1 MHRLPRIS
9 ANRLFSAAL
18 CLGVS
23 AAPLLAQVSVR
34 SVKVL
39 GAKDAVEVEVE
50 ASDRIVPQAQVLS
63 NPDRLVVDFPNSRPS
78 DAVRSQSV
86 DRGEVKDIRVG
97 LFQSKPPVTRVV
109 IDLKSAQSY
118 QLFPSGRSVM
128 IKVVDGPS
136 TAAGSIQEDTPQRA
150 NRAGLVSANYTT
162 HSEPIHI
169 EEAPAPPPAPK
180 KALEVSYRDGL
191 LGIVANKATL
201 SEVLYAIQQK
211 TGADIAIPAGAE
223 QEKVVAEYE
232 PAPAP
237 EVLAH
242 LLNGSRF
249 NFLILSAPDDPS
261 KLDRVIFSTRAEGGF
276 VPPPQAAA
284 QSDDTE
290 DDEPAV
296 VKSQPQV
303 VDPNPGPVPTP
314 PRPEP
319 EQNAPPANQETPD
332 Q

>member
-1 MHRLPRIS
+1 MHKMPRIS
-9 ANRLFSAAL
+9 ANRLWLAGL
-18 CLGVS
+18 CIGLS
-23 AAPLLAQVSVR
+23 TAPLFAQVSVR
-34 SVKVL
+34 QVRVL
-39 GAKDAVEVEVE
+39 GSKDVVEVEVE

-63 NPDRLVVDFPNSRPS
+63 NPDRLVIDFPNSRPS
-78 DAVRSQSV
+78 DAVRSQSI
-86 DRGEVKDIRVG
+86 DRGEVKDVRVG

-118 QLFPSGRSVM
+118 QIFPSGRTVM
-128 IKVVDGPS
+128 IKLLGGRESNVASRIQQEGPQ
-136 TAAGSIQEDTPQRA
+136 AAGRP
-150 NRAGLVSANYTT
+150 GLVVANYTT
-162 HSEPIHI
+162 RAEPIQAAD
-169 EEAPAPPPAPK
+169 EVPVPAPK
-180 KALEVSYRDGL
+180 KALEVSYNNGL

-249 NFLILSAPDDPS
+249 NFLILSAPDDPG
-261 KLDRVIFSTRAEGGF
+261 KLDRVIFSTRAEGGY
-276 VPPPQAAA
+276 VPPPAA
-284 QSDDTE
+284 QNDDAAE

-296 VKSQPQV
+296 VRSQPQT
-303 VDPNPGPVPTP
+303 VDPNPAPIQTP

-319 EQNAPPANQETPD
+319 DPNAPPANPETPD

>member
-1 MHRLPRIS
+1 MYRLPRIS

-23 AAPLLAQVSVR
+23 ATPLLGQVSVR
-34 SVKVL
+34 SVRVL
-39 GAKDAVEVEVE
+39 GSKDSVEVEVE

-86 DRGEVKDIRVG
+86 DRGEVKDVRVG

-109 IDLKSAQSY
+109 IDLKTAQSY
-118 QLFPSGRSVM
+118 QLFASGRSVV
-128 IKVVDGPS
+128 IKVVGGAS
-136 TAAGSIQEDTPQRA
+136 NVAAAIQEDGKPRA
-150 NRAGLVSANYTT
+150 NRPGLVAANFTS
-162 HSEPIHI
+162 HAEPVHI
-169 EEAPAPPPAPK
+169 EEVPAPPPAPR
-180 KALEVSYRDGL
+180 KALEVSYRNGL

-249 NFLILSAPDDPS
+249 NFLILSAAGDPT
-261 KLDRVIFSTRAEGGF
+261 KLDRVIFSTRADGGF
-276 VPPPQAAA
+276 VPPPAAAA
-284 QSDDTE
+284 QNDDTE

-303 VDPNPGPVPTP
+303 VDPNPAPIP

>member
-1 MHRLPRIS
+1 MPS
-9 ANRLFSAAL
+9 
-18 CLGVS
+18 
-23 AAPLLAQVSVR
+23 LAQVSVR
-34 SVKVL
+34 QVRVL
-39 GAKDAVEVEVE
+39 GSKDVVEVEVE
-50 ASDRIVPQAQVLS
+50 ATDRIVPQAQVLTG
-63 NPDRLVVDFPNSRPS
+63 PDRLVVDFPNARPS
-78 DAVRSQSV
+78 DQVRSQSV
-86 DRGEVKDIRVG
+86 DRGEVKDVRVG
-97 LFQSKPPVTRVV
+97 LFQSKPPITRIV

-118 QLFPSGRSVM
+118 QLFPSGRTVM

-136 TAAGSIQEDTPQRA
+136 NVAAHIEEEAPQQGKRP
-150 NRAGLVSANYTT
+150 GLVATNYTT
-162 HSEPIHI
+162 HSEPVRI
-169 EEAPAPPPAPK
+169 EEAPAPK

-211 TGADIAIPAGAE
+211 TGADIGIPAGAE

-249 NFLILSAPDDPS
+249 NFLILSAPNDPT
-261 KLDRVIFSTRAEGGF
+261 KLDRVIFSTRAEGGI
-276 VPPPQAAA
+276 VSQPAA
-284 QSDDTE
+284 QNEDATD

-296 VKSQPQV
+296 VKSQPQT
-303 VDPNPGPVPTP
+303 VDPNPAPVPTP

-319 EQNAPPANQETPD
+319 EQNGPPANQETPD

>member
-1 MHRLPRIS
+1 MHKMPRIPAS
-9 ANRLFSAAL
+9 RLLTAGL
-18 CLGVS
+18 CMGLS
-23 AAPLLAQVSVR
+23 SAPLLAQVSVR
-34 SVKVL
+34 QVRVL
-39 GAKDAVEVEVE
+39 GSKDVVEVEVE
-50 ASDRIVPQAQVLS
+50 ASDRIVPQTQVLS
-63 NPDRLVVDFPNSRPS
+63 NPDRLVIDFPNSRPAA
-78 DAVRSQSV
+78 DVRSQSV

-109 IDLKSAQSY
+109 VDLKSAQNY
-118 QLFPSGRSVM
+118 QIFPSGRTVM
-128 IKVVDGPS
+128 IKMVG
-136 TAAGSIQEDTPQRA
+136 GSADTVAHTQEATQLPHRPGLVTTNYTTRSEPLHIQED
-150 NRAGLVSANYTT
+150 S
-162 HSEPIHI
+162 
-169 EEAPAPPPAPK
+169 APAQAPK
-180 KALEVSYRDGL
+180 TALEVSYRNGL

-211 TGADIAIPAGAE
+211 TGADIAIPAGSE

-242 LLNGSRF
+242 LLNGSKF
-249 NFLILSAPDDPS
+249 NFLIVSAPDDPA

-276 VPPPQAAA
+276 VPPPAAA
-284 QSDDTE
+284 ASNDDTE

-296 VKSQPQV
+296 VKSQPQT
-303 VDPNPGPVPTP
+303 VDPNPAPMQTP
-314 PRPEP
+314 QRPEA